1 MKNITSTPIKRGEFI
16 SFSSG
21 SGVIN
26 GGAGGDIL
34 TLTPPSGQRVRVTHL
49 STTALAIQS
58 GISIL
63 FGGIEVLTNLSIAG
77 GVPNAVDGRYS
88 IGSYFPYAAGVPPS
102 GNHKYITG
110 KTGENLVVNKVAG
123 TTAQTIYYAY
133 EFGE

>member
-63 FGGIEVLTNLSIAG
+63 FG
-77 GVPNAVDGRYS
+77 D
-88 IGSYFPYAAGVPPS
+88 
-102 GNHKYITG
+102 ITG
-110 KTGENLVVNKVAG
+110 KTSEAFIMSHVGATG
-123 TTAQTIYYAY
+123 AAIYYAY